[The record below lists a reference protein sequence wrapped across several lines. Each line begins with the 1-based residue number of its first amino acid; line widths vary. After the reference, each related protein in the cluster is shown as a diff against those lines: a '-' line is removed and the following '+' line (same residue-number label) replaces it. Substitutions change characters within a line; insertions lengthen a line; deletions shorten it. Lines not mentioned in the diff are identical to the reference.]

1 MELCQIIEAILFVS
15 EQPVTTEEIL
25 SHLNPDLYPD
35 LQITSEKITEAIETL
50 RFRYHERNAA
60 IEIREIAGG
69 FQIMTRA
76 EMAPFLRHLIVLR
89 EQKKLSKAA
98 METLSIIAYRQPITR
113 AEIDY
118 IRGVNS
124 DYAIQ
129 KLLEKQL
136 IEPSGRSD
144 APGKP
149 LLYKTS
155 KVFMEYFGLRSPADL
170 PKLQEIPNDEEEN
183 PRLFQNPE
191 LFPKEE
197 PKVIPK
203 NGKTNSQKTSSEN
216 GIL

>member
-1 MELCQIIEAILFVS
+1 MELAKIIEAVLFVS
-15 EQPVTTEEIL
+15 EQPVTIPEL
-25 SHLNPDLYPD
+25 CSHLNPDLYPE
-35 LQITSEKITEAIETL
+35 LQITPDKVAIAIQEIQQRYEETK
-50 RFRYHERNAA
+50 AA

-69 FQIMTRA
+69 YQIMTRI
-76 EMAPFLRHLIVLR
+76 EMAPYLRHLIVLR
-89 EQKKLSKAA
+89 EQKKLSRAA

-144 APGKP
+144 APGRP

-155 KVFMEYFGLRSPADL
+155 QLFMEYFGLRSPADL
-170 PKLQEIPNDEEEN
+170 PKLQEIPHEEEN
-183 PRLFQNPE
+183 LQLYQNPE
-191 LFPKEE
+191 LFPKDET
-197 PKVIPK
+197 KTVPK
-203 NGKTNSQKTSSEN
+203 NGKSKQELPKAEKEN
-216 GIL
+216 H